1 MRIAFLSDIHG
12 NYTALQAVLQ
22 DLAAQQIDL
31 FVSLG
36 DTVSLGPQ
44 PLEVLHALQSLNG
57 RYIMGNH
64 DAATLDPSSAVQN
77 EITDYLIPDLHW
89 ALNKLSA
96 QDRAFMTGFESTVT
110 LTLPNG
116 VKILAFHGS
125 PLATTHIIQATT
137 PPADLDVYFGAQDA
151 DIFIG
156 GHSHVQMIRRYG
168 EKLILNT
175 GSIGSA
181 FKFTYTPGTSPVLL
195 PWAEYMLIEQRGET
209 VSVDARR
216 VSFDV
221 AEVHHLVRA
230 SDLPGSA
237 WWLRQ
242 YQG

>member
-44 PLEVLHALQSLNG
+44 PLEVLHTLQDLKG
-57 RYIMGNH
+57 RYITGNH
-64 DAATLDPSSAVQN
+64 DAATLNPNTAAQN
-77 EITDYLIPDLHW
+77 EITEYLIPDLHW
-89 ALNKLSA
+89 TLNKLSA
-96 QDRAFMTGFESTVT
+96 QDRAFLTGFESNVP

-125 PLATTHIIQATT
+125 PLATTHIIHAAT
-137 PPADLDVYFGAQDA
+137 PPAELDVYFGGQDA

-168 EKLILNT
+168 KKLILNA

-181 FKFTYTPGTSPVLL
+181 FQFTYTPGTSPVLL
-195 PWAEYMLIEQRGET
+195 PWAEYMLIEQRGAT

-216 VSFDV
+216 VYFDT
-221 AEVHHLVRA
+221 AELHRLVRQ
-230 SDLPGSA
+230 SGLPGSA

-242 YQG
+242 YQD